1 MIGIV
6 MFFTALFMLIIGFPV
21 AFTFAAVSVFF
32 GIFAGFYEIF
42 AYAEEGTAM
51 AQLISEG
58 WAEGIAMFDY
68 MPFRIYSI
76 QQSTIL
82 MAIPMFIFMGIVL
95 QKTGL
100 AEKLLESMGF
110 LFGEI
115 RGGVAISTVL
125 VGTLLAASTGVVG
138 ASVVAMGVISLPVML
153 KYKYNT
159 ELATGTICASGT
171 LGQIIP
177 PSIVLIILGDVFQ
190 VPVGDLFKAAVGPGL
205 TLVAAYILFILVVS
219 YVKKDFAPAIP
230 ADPSRGDKKKQVV
243 RALIDIIPSLTLIIL
258 VLGSIFAGIA
268 TPTESAAVGC
278 IGAILLAVLY
288 KTFAVSMVKEAA
300 LESVKVTSMVF
311 GILIGAT
318 AFSMVF
324 SYTGGEEIVEH
335 AMMSLPGDDK
345 WGFVIFTMLAILIL
359 GFFID
364 FIEIS
369 YIIVPILLPVAMALD
384 INPVWFAILIAMN
397 LQTSFLTPPFGFSL
411 FYLKGCAP
419 ASVRTAQIYR
429 GVLPFIVIQVIVLCI
444 VAFYPEFF
452 GMSADM

>member
-6 MFFTALFMLIIGFPV
+6 MFFTALCMLLIGFPV

-32 GIFAGFYEIF
+32 GIAAGFIEIF
-42 AYAEEGTAM
+42 NGAEEGALLLE
-51 AQLISEG
+51 LIQEG
-58 WAEGIAMFDY
+58 WIEGISMFEF
-68 MPFRIYSI
+68 MPYRIFSI

-82 MAIPMFIFMGIVL
+82 MAIPMFIFMGIIL

-153 KYKYNT
+153 KYKYST
-159 ELATGTICASGT
+159 QLACGTICASGT

-190 VPVGDLFKAAVGPGL
+190 VPVGDLFASAVGPGL
-205 TLVAAYILFILVVS
+205 TLVAAYILYILVLS
-219 YVKKDFAPAIP
+219 YVNKDIAPAIP
-230 ADPSRGDKKKQVV
+230 ADPSRGSKKKQVI
-243 RALIDIIPSLTLIIL
+243 RALVDIIPSLTLIVL
-258 VLGSIFAGIA
+258 VLGSIFAGVA
-268 TPTESAAVGC
+268 TPTESSAVGC
-278 IGAILLAVLY
+278 IGAVALALMY
-288 KTFAVSMVKEAA
+288 KTFSVAMVKEAA
-300 LESVKVTSMVF
+300 LESVKITSMVF

-324 SYTGGEEIVEH
+324 SYTGGEEVVEH
-335 AMMSLPGDDK
+335 IMLSLPGDEK
-345 WGFVIFTMLAILIL
+345 IGFIIFTMLAVLIL

-369 YIIVPILLPVAMALD
+369 YIIVPILIPVADTLG

-419 ASVRTAQIYR
+419 AHVKTTQIYK
-429 GVLPFIVIQVIVLCI
+429 GVLPFILIQVIVLCI

-452 GMSADM
+452 GMSASV